1 MSPNR
6 PLTILITGCSDG
18 GIGSSLALA
27 FHAHNP
33 NHKIIATLRN
43 PSKASALKPFSP
55 AITIVPL
62 DVLSAQSIT
71 SCVEQVSSLTNGK
84 LDILLNNA
92 GYGLTCPITDTNT
105 DEARDLFNTNFFAVM
120 DVTNAFLPLLLNSAR
135 DGRGPKPMIVNNTSI
150 VGVIPMPWQGVYNA
164 SKAALASLTDTLR
177 LELEVVGVNV
187 VDLKTG
193 AVKSGFFGNVAGG
206 DQSGQSFFPCPP

>member
-1 MSPNR
+1 
-6 PLTILITGCSDG
+6 
-18 GIGSSLALA
+18 
-27 FHAHNP
+27 
-33 NHKIIATLRN
+33 
-43 PSKASALKPFSP
+43 
-55 AITIVPL
+55 
-62 DVLSAQSIT
+62 
-71 SCVEQVSSLTNGK
+71 
-84 LDILLNNA
+84 
-92 GYGLTCPITDTNT
+92 
-105 DEARDLFNTNFFAVM
+105 
-120 DVTNAFLPLLLNSAR
+120 
-135 DGRGPKPMIVNNTSI
+135 MIVNNTSI